1 MSFGRRTW
9 LEIVK
14 HISRTRT
21 ESTSLPPSFVSSLAS
36 SKIVDSSLKKG
47 LWTQMLAD
55 AWGANGALILRGWW
69 TQCADTAIKP
79 SVSPY
84 TLNAASTTSNASL
97 LVHKPNVNSYAKYTI
112 NSVYFL
118 DRLELPAESP
128 SQALHFRLEV

>member
-79 SVSPY
+79 SIS
-84 TLNAASTTSNASL
+84 
-97 LVHKPNVNSYAKYTI
+97 
-112 NSVYFL
+112 
-118 DRLELPAESP
+118 
-128 SQALHFRLEV
+128 